1 VQCFYSDR
9 VTLLFGRRE
18 RSCALLGADVI
29 AETASQTYHCS
40 PPATAP
46 AGSGATYVMIM
57 MRVCIAIHSVLA
69 CRCRVLARLLLH
81 IPCVPLS
88 CLLLLSSLI
97 MRAPCFACDRGQAGA
112 PQTQCPQHGGTN
124 CGWSYQAHD
133 AIPNTF
139 T

>member
-57 MRVCIAIHSVLA
+57 MRVYRHSLCARMQMSRARKAALAHSLRTSVVSAIIEQPDCA
-69 CRCRVLARLLLH
+69 CPVFR
-81 IPCVPLS
+81 
-88 CLLLLSSLI
+88 
-97 MRAPCFACDRGQAGA
+97 M
-112 PQTQCPQHGGTN
+112 
-124 CGWSYQAHD
+124 
-133 AIPNTF
+133 
-139 T
+139 